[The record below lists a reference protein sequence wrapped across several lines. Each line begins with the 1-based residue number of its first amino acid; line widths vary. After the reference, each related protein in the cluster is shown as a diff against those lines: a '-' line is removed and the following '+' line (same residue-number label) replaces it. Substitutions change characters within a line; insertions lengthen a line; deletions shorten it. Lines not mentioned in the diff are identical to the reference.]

1 MTLQLVH
8 MLHSLYYPITT
19 ALHKDAMQCND
30 IALGILGFTRGR
42 GARDPLST
50 LRAHRSPTAY
60 TPPGDTFCRNV
71 VHWIYVCLLGSQC
84 TL

>member
-30 IALGILGFTRGR
+30 IALGTLGFTRGR
-42 GARDPLST
+42 EPEAPLST
-50 LRAHRSPTAY
+50 LRAHRSLTAY
-60 TPPGDTFCRNV
+60 TPPWGYFAG
-71 VHWIYVCLLGSQC
+71 IQC
-84 TL
+84 TGYMSAF

>member
-8 MLHSLYYPITT
+8 MSHSLYYPTTT

-42 GARDPLST
+42 GARGPLST
-50 LRAHRSPTAY
+50 LGAHRSLPQL
-60 TPPGDTFCRNV
+60 TP
-71 VHWIYVCLLGSQC
+71 LLGI
-84 TL
+84 LFAGM

>member
-8 MLHSLYYPITT
+8 MSHSLYYPTTT

-42 GARDPLST
+42 GARGPLST
-50 LRAHRSPTAY
+50 LGAHRFLPQL
-60 TPPGDTFCRNV
+60 TP
-71 VHWIYVCLLGSQC
+71 LLGILFAE
-84 TL
+84 T